1 MGLILRWVGGLRGG
15 IKVEKELLAKY
26 MVAYDAYKWNQTV
39 RAGENHPTSRYR
51 SHLRFIRAVG
61 VIKGKCEG
69 E

>member
-1 MGLILRWVGGLRGG
+1 
-15 IKVEKELLAKY
+15 VEKELLAKY

-51 SHLRFIRAVG
+51 SHPRFIRAVG